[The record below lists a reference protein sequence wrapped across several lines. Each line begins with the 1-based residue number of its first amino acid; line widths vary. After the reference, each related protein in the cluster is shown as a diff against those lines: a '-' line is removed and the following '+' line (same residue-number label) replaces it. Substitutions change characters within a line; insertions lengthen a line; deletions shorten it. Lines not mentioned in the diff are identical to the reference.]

1 MYVASR
7 EDDSGLVLI
16 VTAATFILEPKL
28 KLESSHDD
36 GVNVVIDTH
45 SGVISSCNPSAAVLL
60 DRLQSGATLDDLATE
75 LISIFVI
82 PEEQAKADATR
93 FIQRLSAMGLINE
106 QG

>member
-1 MYVASR
+1 MMTGAR
-7 EDDSGLVLI
+7 
-16 VTAATFILEPKL
+16 FILEPKL

-60 DRLQSGATLDDLATE
+60 ERLQAGATLDDLATE
-75 LISIFVI
+75 LTSAFVI
-82 PEEQAKADATR
+82 PEKQAKADATQ

-106 QG
+106 QD